1 MKYNSMGFL
10 GFSVEHTT
18 EDPYKSVSA
27 DDVRK
32 AIIQKLAEYS
42 DDDLLSVVELT
53 DTYNLFG
60 EKLGGQK

>member
-10 GFSVEHTT
+10 GFSVNHTT
-18 EDPYKSVSA
+18 EDPYLSVTA

-32 AIIQKLAEYS
+32 AIIEKLAELS

-53 DTYNLFG
+53 DTYKEDKNG
-60 EKLGGQK
+60 V